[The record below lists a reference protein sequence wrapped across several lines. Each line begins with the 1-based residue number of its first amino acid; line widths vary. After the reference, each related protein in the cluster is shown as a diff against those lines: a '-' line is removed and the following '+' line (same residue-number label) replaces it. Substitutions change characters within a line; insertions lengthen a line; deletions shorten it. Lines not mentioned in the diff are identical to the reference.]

1 MKIIHSQKYLFIT
14 SLIAL
19 SRPLRSLAGIGS
31 YHPQIIV
38 AGRCVGHKIGPMTQ
52 RAIEMVSQEPLLQA
66 FPVENVQASQ
76 FTDFL
81 CAVYLL
87 QTNGAEE
94 NVSHYSTGK
103 AE

>member
-1 MKIIHSQKYLFIT
+1 
-14 SLIAL
+14 
-19 SRPLRSLAGIGS
+19 
-31 YHPQIIV
+31 
-38 AGRCVGHKIGPMTQ
+38 MTQ